1 MKILSID
8 IGIKNLA
15 YIVLES
21 NNNNFNII
29 KWDIINLC
37 NTISNCS
44 SCIKTAKFC
53 KNDKFFCN
61 IHSKKSEYK
70 IPTIDTKNI
79 HKQSFKNITL
89 IANDHNINYD
99 KNINKNELIELIK
112 KYFEKDYLEPV
123 LKVNAND
130 IKLIDLGINLR
141 SEFNKLF
148 SSNDIESFDI
158 ILLENQIS
166 PIANRMKTI
175 QGMLAQYFIDNGNYN
190 IEFISASNKL
200 KILNDNKK
208 TTYNERKKLG
218 VDFTKNLLIKNN
230 LNTNLE
236 FFCENKK
243 KDDLSDCFLQGIYYL
258 NLHNKIIL

>member
-29 KWDIINLC
+29 KWDVINLC

-53 KNDKFFCN
+53 KNDNFFCN

-112 KYFEKDYLEPV
+112 KCFEKDYLEPV

-141 SEFNKLF
+141 TEFNKLF
-148 SSNDIESFDI
+148 SYNDIESFDI

-208 TTYNERKKLG
+208 TTYNERKKLS
-218 VDFTKNLLIKNN
+218 VEFTKNLLIKNN
-230 LNTNLE
+230 LDSNLE

-258 NLHNKIIL
+258 NLYNKIIL

>member
-99 KNINKNELIELIK
+99 KNINKKELIELIK

>member
-141 SEFNKLF
+141 IEFNKLF
-148 SSNDIESFDI
+148 SFNDIESFDI

>member
-218 VDFTKNLLIKNN
+218 VDFTKNFLIKNN
-230 LNTNLE
+230 
-236 FFCENKK
+236 
-243 KDDLSDCFLQGIYYL
+243 
-258 NLHNKIIL
+258 

>member
-218 VDFTKNLLIKNN
+218 VDFTKNLFIKNN